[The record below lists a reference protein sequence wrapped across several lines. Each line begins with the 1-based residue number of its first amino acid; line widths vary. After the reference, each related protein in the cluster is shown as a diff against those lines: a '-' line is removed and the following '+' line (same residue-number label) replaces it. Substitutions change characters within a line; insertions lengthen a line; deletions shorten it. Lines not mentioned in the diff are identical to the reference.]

1 MQRKRIHPERDRL
14 PDEVARQMILS
25 PVRTLNK
32 DRKMESKTQEEKNMK
47 RIITGSVLAV
57 LMGVSTVVLAQSDD
71 QTRNRVNS
79 QQQVQQG
86 PKDHDNDGI
95 PNGQDADYTG
105 PGKDANK
112 GKGSKGQGAGQ
123 GQGVGK
129 NSANPAFVDKD
140 GDGVC
145 DNQQNRK
152 KGQSG
157 NGVKGQGQSA
167 GQGKG
172 NGNGNGQGMG
182 QGRGRGQGFVDA
194 DNDGVCDN
202 YQQRKK
208 GSGAKQGGTGAGK
221 GQ

>member
-1 MQRKRIHPERDRL
+1 ML
-14 PDEVARQMILS
+14 LS
-25 PVRTLNK
+25 PVRTLNEDK
-32 DRKMESKTQEEKNMK
+32 KMESKTQEEKNMK

-57 LMGVSTVVLAQSDD
+57 LMGVSSVVLAQSDD
-71 QTRNRVNS
+71 QTRNRVNA

-112 GKGSKGQGAGQ
+112 GNRGKGQGAGQ

-145 DNQQNRK
+145 DNYQNKK
-152 KGQSG
+152 KGQAG
-157 NGVKGQGQSA
+157 NSTKGQSA

-208 GSGAKQGGTGAGK
+208 GAGAKQGGAGAGK